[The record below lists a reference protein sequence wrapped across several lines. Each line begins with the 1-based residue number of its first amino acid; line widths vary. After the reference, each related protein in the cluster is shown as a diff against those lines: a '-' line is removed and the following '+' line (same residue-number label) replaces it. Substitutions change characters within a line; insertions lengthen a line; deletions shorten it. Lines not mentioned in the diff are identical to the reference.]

1 MCTIPISMPSFAV
14 RIQRVASIKYRVLN
28 RTDRYSRPDV
38 FDDRGWNQDIPA
50 INANWMETNN
60 DNAVL
65 GRNEFFVAGEYGYQS
80 VDSHVWDPLLR
91 RNSNI
96 FGTARFNVFLPS
108 HAGRVSEG

>member
-1 MCTIPISMPSFAV
+1 
-14 RIQRVASIKYRVLN
+14 
-28 RTDRYSRPDV
+28 
-38 FDDRGWNQDIPA
+38 
-50 INANWMETNN
+50 METNN

-80 VDSHVWDPLLR
+80 VDSHVWGPLLR

-108 HAGRVSEG
+108 HARRVPEG